1 MYLPRQIEVSDLSP
15 MKVPKSFH
23 YHLALKSIMRTLCQ
37 YVLKFFSKKM
47 NLILQSRVDIEIWY
61 ERM

>member
-37 YVLKFFSKKM
+37 YVQKFFSKK
-47 NLILQSRVDIEIWY
+47 NKINEFNFTILVRYRNEA
-61 ERM
+61 